1 MNISATYKTIE
12 NTEFAELIY
21 LDSKGIFIKE
31 CIFGSLNL
39 HITLLPSQLTTHILQ
54 KEKIITKSNLLLHFT
69 MITAVLHSSKTNKQ
83 TKTKVQKSLKK
94 IKHSITLILAI

>member
-54 KEKIITKSNLLLHFT
+54 KEKIITKSNLLLHLT
-69 MITAVLHSSKTNKQ
+69 RITAVTTNKQ
-83 TKTKVQKSLKK
+83 TNKKLKCKSRLRK
-94 IKHSITLILAI
+94 